1 MFYSYDDVLY
11 KKIVTADGIKF
22 EVQGFVDK

>member
-11 KKIVTADGIKF
+11 KKVVTTDGIKF